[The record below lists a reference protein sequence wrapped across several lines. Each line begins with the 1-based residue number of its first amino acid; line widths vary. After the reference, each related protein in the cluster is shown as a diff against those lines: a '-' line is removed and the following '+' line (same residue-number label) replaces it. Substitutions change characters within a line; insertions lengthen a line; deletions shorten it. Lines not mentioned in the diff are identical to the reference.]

1 MYGTPIYR
9 RNTPFDG
16 PDDCT
21 DPFGCCL
28 KPPCKPR
35 DLKSSLDLA
44 QMVLN
49 HFSLIINANK
59 NNIMSWGGTGYGA
72 VAPSVLNSN
81 VPSTCLITW
90 DSVKKTIVRLYSSG
104 GADPMNSFFLT
115 FDGELYGTGSNSTYM
130 LNKSSAASAAK
141 AAKQFCLVAK
151 NVIDFCISGKSYLLY
166 VKGNKKLY
174 GLGPKIDYGF
184 GFANGS
190 QKLLDKDVGTD
201 SNYLGINDALKVFS
215 TSPLDS
221 GSWPGGNVTT
231 YSRSFVLR
239 EGGLV
244 SACGNNA
251 HGSLGVNSTD
261 GIIYEWRTVCKEDGT
276 PLTNVID
283 IVVTNWVLIGGAV
296 IGGSTWSGGGSS
308 SYMSTYFLTSD
319 GFVYTCGSNK
329 FGQLGLGLT
338 SSDTRIRATKTSLT
352 KASSICT
359 TAGGTSVLVTTT
371 DDEVYSWGN
380 NQWGQLGLGNTT
392 DTFSPTKAVIPKK
405 KIRMIHGGG
414 MYGMI
419 NGAFIVVYE
428 DGSLYA
434 AGFNET
440 YALGATIGGVPIKG
454 PITTFT
460 RNEYFGEDPPLVQ
473 DPDRY
478 PLLIT
483 GTITAGSDR
492 MVMSS
497 IFSPKTGPSPTGPKA
512 ENVYINKQMTVTGI
526 GIPTGTKVLVVDP
539 LTKTL
544 ILSNKATDN
553 RTDTYTFNN
562 ILKVYQADL
571 CGYGTEMALKA
582 VTEDKTLFM
591 AGWNQNLGGG
601 LFNFNYYY
609 DDGGAGGSAGTLV
622 GRPTTFNA
630 NFS

>member
-1 MYGTPIYR
+1 
-9 RNTPFDG
+9 
-16 PDDCT
+16 
-21 DPFGCCL
+21 
-28 KPPCKPR
+28 
-35 DLKSSLDLA
+35 
-44 QMVLN
+44 
-49 HFSLIINANK
+49 
-59 NNIMSWGGTGYGA
+59 
-72 VAPSVLNSN
+72 
-81 VPSTCLITW
+81 
-90 DSVKKTIVRLYSSG
+90 
-104 GADPMNSFFLT
+104 
-115 FDGELYGTGSNSTYM
+115 
-130 LNKSSAASAAK
+130 
-141 AAKQFCLVAK
+141 
-151 NVIDFCISGKSYLLY
+151 
-166 VKGNKKLY
+166 
-174 GLGPKIDYGF
+174 
-184 GFANGS
+184 
-190 QKLLDKDVGTD
+190 
-201 SNYLGINDALKVFS
+201 
-215 TSPLDS
+215 
-221 GSWPGGNVTT
+221 
-231 YSRSFVLR
+231 
-239 EGGLV
+239 
-244 SACGNNA
+244 
-251 HGSLGVNSTD
+251 
-261 GIIYEWRTVCKEDGT
+261 
-276 PLTNVID
+276 
-283 IVVTNWVLIGGAV
+283 
-296 IGGSTWSGGGSS
+296 
-308 SYMSTYFLTSD
+308 MSTYFLTSD

>member
-1 MYGTPIYR
+1 MYGTPIFR
-9 RNTPFDG
+9 RETPFSG

-21 DPFGCCL
+21 DPFGCCP

-35 DLKSSLDLA
+35 VLKSSLDLA
-44 QMVLN
+44 EMTLN

-59 NNIMSWGGTGYGA
+59 SNIMAWGGTSYGT
-72 VAPSVLNSN
+72 VAPSTANSTI
-81 VPSTCLITW
+81 PSTCLISW
-90 DSVKKTIVRLYSSG
+90 DTVKKTIVRLYSSG
-104 GADPMNSFFLT
+104 GADPCNSFFLT
-115 FDGELYGTGSNSTYM
+115 SDGELYGTGSNSTYM
-130 LNKSSAASAAK
+130 LNKSSAAGVARAK
-141 AAKQFCLVAK
+141 TTFCLVAK
-151 NVIDFCISGKSYLLY
+151 NVIDFCVSGKSYLLY
-166 VKGNKKLY
+166 IKGNKKVY
-174 GLGPKIDYGF
+174 GLGPKISYGF
-184 GFANGS
+184 GFADGS

-201 SNYLGINDALKVFS
+201 SNYLGINDAVKVFS
-215 TSPLDS
+215 TSPLN
-221 GSWPGGNVTT
+221 GGGWPGGNSTT

-244 SACGNNA
+244 SACGNNTD
-251 HGSLGVNSTD
+251 GSLGVNSTD
-261 GIIYEWRTVCKEDGT
+261 GIIYEWKVVCKEDGT
-276 PLTNVID
+276 PLTNVVD
-283 IVVTNWVLIGGAV
+283 IVVSNWVASGGAV
-296 IGGSTWSGGGSS
+296 IGGTAWAGGGGASF
-308 SYMSTYFLTSD
+308 MTTYFLTSD

-329 FGQLGLGLT
+329 FGQLGLGLLT
-338 SSDTRIRATKTSLT
+338 SDTKNRATKTSLT

-359 TAGGTSVLVTTT
+359 TAGGSSVLVTTT
-371 DDEVYSWGN
+371 EDEVYSWGN

-392 DTFSPTKAVIPKK
+392 DTSSPTKVVIPKN
-405 KIRMIHGGG
+405 KIKMIHGGG
-414 MYGMI
+414 MYGII
-419 NGAFIVVYE
+419 NGGFIVVY
-428 DGSLYA
+428 DNGSLYA

-440 YALGATIGGVPIKG
+440 YALGATAGGVPIAG

-460 RNEYFGEDPPLVQ
+460 RNEYFGENPSLVQ

-478 PLLIT
+478 PLRIS

-497 IFSPKTGPSPTGPKA
+497 LFLSKTAPSPSGPKA

-526 GIPTGTKVLVVDP
+526 GIPPNTKVLVVDL

-591 AGWNQNLGGG
+591 AGWDQNLGGG
-601 LFNFNYYY
+601 LFNFNHYY
-609 DDGGAGGSAGTLV
+609 DDGGAGGIAGKLV
-622 GRPTTFNA
+622 GRPTTFDA